1 MNNLISNDLSIKYFT
16 PPKVQS
22 LFPFVQAALKHR
34 NHPNLKVIWFEDMK
48 RDLAGVIR
56 DVATFLDR
64 KLSDENVEK
73 LVEHLHI
80 DNFRKITTEML
91 AGGDAG
97 FQKQMTDFFRKGEIG
112 DWKNHDVDGENNVK
126 WNEWIERSVEGTDI
140 QIKFE

>member
-1 MNNLISNDLSIKYFT
+1 
-16 PPKVQS
+16 
-22 LFPFVQAALKHR
+22 LKHR
-34 NHPNLKVIWFEDMK
+34 NHSNLKVIWFEDMK

-112 DWKNHDVDGENNVK
+112 DLKNHDVDGENNVK
-126 WNEWIERSVEGTDI
+126 WNEWIDRSVEGTDI
-140 QIKFE
+140 EIKFE